1 MDIKHCLNI
10 GAVQARQPTPK
21 KLLAMIG
28 LATDASG
35 AVKLAGDLLSLQ
47 IIIAKVPESAEDTVA
62 DWNCQEDLPKFA
74 KKNANFYT
82 AQVTQ
87 WMPWERKA

>member
-1 MDIKHCLNI
+1 
-10 GAVQARQPTPK
+10 
-21 KLLAMIG
+21 MIG

-47 IIIAKVPESAEDTVA
+47 TIIAKVPESAEDTVA

-74 KKNANFYT
+74 KNNANFYT
-82 AQVTQ
+82 AQVAQ